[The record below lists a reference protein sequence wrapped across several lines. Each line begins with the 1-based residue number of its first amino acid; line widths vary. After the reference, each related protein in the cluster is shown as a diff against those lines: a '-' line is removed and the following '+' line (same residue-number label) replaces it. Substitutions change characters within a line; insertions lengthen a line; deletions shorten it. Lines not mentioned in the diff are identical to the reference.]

1 MIGTFDQVWKASLA
15 FAITWLN
22 YSCEVWGVF
31 PNDYWVTGFLTGY
44 FPEHFGCTNSP
55 LTKFW

>member
-22 YSCEVWGVF
+22 YSCEV
-31 PNDYWVTGFLTGY
+31 
-44 FPEHFGCTNSP
+44 
-55 LTKFW
+55 